1 MSSISGGR
9 EQTIV
14 VWVRNV
20 RRAELT
26 SELEVGVETRR
37 LALTVPTK
45 NIYRTVHTRGVP
57 GMYHVSKVWH
67 LPSDTGITGVGA
79 ARGTK

>member
-37 LALTVPTK
+37 LALKVPTK
-45 NIYRTVHTRGVP
+45 NISYSTH
-57 GMYHVSKVWH
+57 
-67 LPSDTGITGVGA
+67 
-79 ARGTK
+79 